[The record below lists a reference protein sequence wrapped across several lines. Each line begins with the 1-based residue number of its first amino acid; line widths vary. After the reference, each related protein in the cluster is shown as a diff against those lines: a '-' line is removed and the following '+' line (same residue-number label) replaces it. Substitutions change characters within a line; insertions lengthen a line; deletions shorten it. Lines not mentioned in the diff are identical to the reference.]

1 MAMVSNLLFAVIA
14 CFLLVKIT
22 KWWDSRKDGKD
33 QVVAS
38 EQTQIENTVEKETN
52 MEKNIRTRDLFL
64 EVLTKIGCQ
73 YQLGE
78 GDDTRIFFAFQGENM
93 FADASNESLYVVV
106 WDTYWEHVELY
117 DIDEVSRMR
126 KAINNSNLNSSVTTV
141 YTIDKEGSNMDV
153 HSRSMFAFVP
163 QMPSIEDYLK
173 AELGKFFRAHQLVGN
188 ELQKLRIEEQTA

>member
-1 MAMVSNLLFAVIA
+1 MASNLLSAAII

-22 KWWDSRKDGKD
+22 NWWDNRKDRKNLM
-33 QVVAS
+33 VAS
-38 EQTQIENTVEKETN
+38 EQTQIENFVEQETN
-52 MEKNIRTRDLFL
+52 MEKKIGTRDLFI

-117 DIDEVSRMR
+117 DIDEVSKMR

-141 YTIDKEGSNMDV
+141 YTIDKEGSSMDV

-163 QMPSIEDYLK
+163 QMPSIENYLK

-188 ELQKLRIEEQTA
+188 EMQKLRAEEQNA

>member
-1 MAMVSNLLFAVIA
+1 MVSNLLFAVIA

>member
-1 MAMVSNLLFAVIA
+1 MVSNLLFAVIT

-22 KWWDSRKDGKD
+22 KWWDNRKDGKD
-33 QVVAS
+33 LMVAS

-78 GDDTRIFFAFQGENM
+78 GDDTRIFFAYQGENM

-106 WDTYWEHVELY
+106 WDTYWEYVELY

-173 AELGKFFRAHQLVGN
+173 AELGKFFSAHQLVEN
-188 ELQKLRIEEQTA
+188 ELQKLRTEEQTA

>member
-1 MAMVSNLLFAVIA
+1 MASNLLSAAII

-22 KWWDSRKDGKD
+22 NWWDNRKDRKD
-33 QVVAS
+33 LMVAS
-38 EQTQIENTVEKETN
+38 EQTQIENIVEQETN
-52 MEKNIRTRDLFL
+52 MEKKIGTRDLFI

-93 FADASNESLYVVV
+93 FADASDESLYVVV

-117 DIDEVSRMR
+117 DIDEVSKMR

-141 YTIDKEGSNMDV
+141 YTIDKEGSSMDV

-163 QMPSIEDYLK
+163 QMPSIENYLK

-188 ELQKLRIEEQTA
+188 EMQKLRAEEQNA

>member
-1 MAMVSNLLFAVIA
+1 MASNLLSAAII

-22 KWWDSRKDGKD
+22 NWWDNRKDRKD
-33 QVVAS
+33 LMVAS
-38 EQTQIENTVEKETN
+38 EQTQIENIVEQETN
-52 MEKNIRTRDLFL
+52 MEKKIGTRDLFI

-93 FADASNESLYVVV
+93 FADASDESLYVVV
-106 WDTYWEHVELY
+106 WDTFWEHVELY
-117 DIDEVSRMR
+117 DIDEVSKMR

-141 YTIDKEGSNMDV
+141 YTIDKEGSSMDV

-163 QMPSIEDYLK
+163 QMPSIENYLK

-188 ELQKLRIEEQTA
+188 EMQKLRAEEQNA

>member
-1 MAMVSNLLFAVIA
+1 MASNLLSAAII

-22 KWWDSRKDGKD
+22 NWWDNRKDRKNLM
-33 QVVAS
+33 VSS
-38 EQTQIENTVEKETN
+38 EETQIENIVEQETN
-52 MEKNIRTRDLFL
+52 MEKKIGTRDLFI

-93 FADASNESLYVVV
+93 FADASDESLYVVV

-117 DIDEVSRMR
+117 DIDEVSKMR

-141 YTIDKEGSNMDV
+141 YTIDKEGSSMDV

-163 QMPSIEDYLK
+163 QMPSIENYLK

-188 ELQKLRIEEQTA
+188 EMQKLRAEEQNA

>member
-1 MAMVSNLLFAVIA
+1 MASNILYAVFIY
-14 CFLLVKIT
+14 FLLVKIT
-22 KWWDSRKDGKD
+22 KWWDDRKDRNNLM
-33 QVVAS
+33 VAS
-38 EQTQIENTVEKETN
+38 EQTQTEITVKKDTN
-52 MEKNIRTRDLFL
+52 MEKTIRTRDLFI

-78 GDDTRIFFAFQGENM
+78 GEDTRIFFTFQGENM

-141 YTIDKEGSNMDV
+141 YTIDKDGSNMDV

-188 ELQKLRIEEQTA
+188 EMQKLRTEEQRV

>member
-1 MAMVSNLLFAVIA
+1 MASNILFAVFI

-22 KWWDSRKDGKD
+22 KWWDDRKDRNNMT
-33 QVVAS
+33 VAS
-38 EQTQIENTVEKETN
+38 EQNKKNVKKETN
-52 MEKNIRTRDLFL
+52 MEKNIRTRDLFI

-78 GDDTRIFFAFQGENM
+78 GDDTRIFFTFQGENM
-93 FADASNESLYVVV
+93 FADASNDSLYVVV
-106 WDTYWEHVELY
+106 WDAYWEHVELY

-126 KAINNSNLNSSVTTV
+126 KAINKSNLNSSVTTV
-141 YTIDKEGSNMDV
+141 YTIDKDGSNMDV

-173 AELGKFFRAHQLVGN
+173 AELSKFFRAHQLVGS
-188 ELQKLRIEEQTA
+188 EMQKLRTEEQKA

>member
-1 MAMVSNLLFAVIA
+1 MVSNLLFAVIT

-22 KWWDSRKDGKD
+22 KWWDSRKDGKNLM
-33 QVVAS
+33 VAS

-188 ELQKLRIEEQTA
+188 ELQKLRTEEQTA

>member
-1 MAMVSNLLFAVIA
+1 MVSNLLFAVIA

-188 ELQKLRIEEQTA
+188 ELQKLRTEEQTA

>member
-1 MAMVSNLLFAVIA
+1 MASNLLSAAII

-22 KWWDSRKDGKD
+22 NWWDNRKDRKNLM
-33 QVVAS
+33 VSS
-38 EQTQIENTVEKETN
+38 EETQIENIVEQETN
-52 MEKNIRTRDLFL
+52 MEKKIGTRDLFI

-93 FADASNESLYVVV
+93 FADASDESLYVVV
-106 WDTYWEHVELY
+106 WDTFWEHVELY
-117 DIDEVSRMR
+117 DIDEVSKMR

-141 YTIDKEGSNMDV
+141 YTIDKEGSSMDV

-163 QMPSIEDYLK
+163 QMPSIENYLK

-188 ELQKLRIEEQTA
+188 EMQKLRAEEQNA

>member
-1 MAMVSNLLFAVIA
+1 MVSNLLFAVIT

-22 KWWDSRKDGKD
+22 KWWDSRKDGKG
-33 QVVAS
+33 QVVVA

-52 MEKNIRTRDLFL
+52 MEKKIRTRDLFL

-188 ELQKLRIEEQTA
+188 ELQKLRTEEQTA

>member
-1 MAMVSNLLFAVIA
+1 MAMASNILYAVIIY
-14 CFLLVKIT
+14 FLLVKIT
-22 KWWDSRKDGKD
+22 KWWDDRKDRNNMT
-33 QVVAS
+33 VAS
-38 EQTQIENTVEKETN
+38 EENQKNVKKETN
-52 MEKNIRTRDLFL
+52 MEKNIRTRDLFI

-78 GDDTRIFFAFQGENM
+78 GDDTRIFFTFQGENM

-141 YTIDKEGSNMDV
+141 YTIDKDGSNMDV
-153 HSRSMFAFVP
+153 HRRSMFAFVP

-188 ELQKLRIEEQTA
+188 EMQKLRTEEQKV

>member
-1 MAMVSNLLFAVIA
+1 M
-14 CFLLVKIT
+14 
-22 KWWDSRKDGKD
+22 
-33 QVVAS
+33 VAS
-38 EQTQIENTVEKETN
+38 EQTQTEITVKKDTNIEKT
-52 MEKNIRTRDLFL
+52 IRTRDLFI

-78 GDDTRIFFAFQGENM
+78 GEDTRIFFTFQGENM

-141 YTIDKEGSNMDV
+141 YTIDKEGSNIAQAIEY
-153 HSRSMFAFVP
+153 RSMAEKMGLSGTILCRAFRGQVLVP
-163 QMPSIEDYLK
+163 AERHREGVHPHVVCVVHLFPGLIVHTSSPPSRLNSMD
-173 AELGKFFRAHQLVGN
+173 
-188 ELQKLRIEEQTA
+188 

>member
-1 MAMVSNLLFAVIA
+1 MPMASNILFAVFI

-22 KWWDSRKDGKD
+22 KWWDDRKDRNNMT
-33 QVVAS
+33 VAS
-38 EQTQIENTVEKETN
+38 EENQKNVKKETN
-52 MEKNIRTRDLFL
+52 MEKNIRTRDLFI

-78 GDDTRIFFAFQGENM
+78 GDDTRIFFTFQGENM
-93 FADASNESLYVVV
+93 FADASDESLYVVV

-117 DIDEVSRMR
+117 DIDEVSKMR

-141 YTIDKEGSNMDV
+141 YTIDKEGSSMDV

-163 QMPSIEDYLK
+163 QMPSIENYLK

-188 ELQKLRIEEQTA
+188 EMQKLRAEEQNA

>member
-1 MAMVSNLLFAVIA
+1 MASNLLSAAII

-22 KWWDSRKDGKD
+22 NWWDNRKDRKD
-33 QVVAS
+33 LMVAS
-38 EQTQIENTVEKETN
+38 EQTQIENIVEQETN
-52 MEKNIRTRDLFL
+52 MEKKIGTRDLFI

-93 FADASNESLYVVV
+93 FADASDESLYVVV

-117 DIDEVSRMR
+117 DIDEVSKMR

-141 YTIDKEGSNMDV
+141 YTIDKEGSSMDV

-163 QMPSIEDYLK
+163 QMPSIENYLK

-188 ELQKLRIEEQTA
+188 EMQKLRTEEQNA

>member
-1 MAMVSNLLFAVIA
+1 MVSNLLFAVIT

>member
-1 MAMVSNLLFAVIA
+1 MVSNLLFAVIT

-22 KWWDSRKDGKD
+22 KWWDNRKDGKD
-33 QVVAS
+33 LMAVS
-38 EQTQIENTVEKETN
+38 EQTQIKNTVEKETN

-117 DIDEVSRMR
+117 DINEVSRMR

>member
-1 MAMVSNLLFAVIA
+1 MVSNLLFAVIT

-22 KWWDSRKDGKD
+22 KWWDNRKDGKD
-33 QVVAS
+33 LMAVS
-38 EQTQIENTVEKETN
+38 EQTQIKNTVEKETN

>member
-1 MAMVSNLLFAVIA
+1 MVSNLLFAVIA

-188 ELQKLRIEEQTA
+188 EMQKLRTEEQKV

>member
-1 MAMVSNLLFAVIA
+1 MASNILFAVFI

-22 KWWDSRKDGKD
+22 KWWDDRNDRNNMT
-33 QVVAS
+33 VAS
-38 EQTQIENTVEKETN
+38 EENQKNVKKETN
-52 MEKNIRTRDLFL
+52 MEKNIRTRDLFI

-78 GDDTRIFFAFQGENM
+78 GDDTRIFFTFQGENM
-93 FADASNESLYVVV
+93 FADASNDSLYVVV
-106 WDTYWEHVELY
+106 WDAYWEHVELY

-126 KAINNSNLNSSVTTV
+126 KAINKSNLNSSVTTV
-141 YTIDKEGSNMDV
+141 YTIDKDGSNMDV

-173 AELGKFFRAHQLVGN
+173 AELSKFFRAHQLVGS
-188 ELQKLRIEEQTA
+188 EMQKLRIEEQKA

>member
-1 MAMVSNLLFAVIA
+1 MASNILYAVIIY
-14 CFLLVKIT
+14 FLLVKIT
-22 KWWDSRKDGKD
+22 KWWDDRKDRNNLM
-33 QVVAS
+33 VAS
-38 EQTQIENTVEKETN
+38 EQTQIEKTENKETN
-52 MEKNIRTRDLFL
+52 MEKNIRTRDLFI

-73 YQLGE
+73 YQSGE
-78 GDDTRIFFAFQGENM
+78 GDDTRIIFAFQGENM

-117 DIDEVSRMR
+117 DIDEVARMR

-141 YTIDKEGSNMDV
+141 YTIDKEGSSMDV

-173 AELGKFFRAHQLVGN
+173 AELNKFFRAHQLVGN
-188 ELQKLRIEEQTA
+188 EMQKLRTEEQRV